1 MSEKQSNSDVGTILL
16 ELGRISR
23 EDIDRALE
31 HQRLQ
36 GCYFGEALIDLGILD
51 REELNFS
58 LESRANLPYVVP
70 DADSIEA
77 EVAALVPLAWAQRH
91 NALPIRREKGWL
103 TLLVDSPFKSGLA
116 EELARRTGLSV
127 ELALSSSH
135 LIRNTIRKLFKVEK
149 TGPEPG
155 ALVSLESFWT
165 HATSPTADRWGLTV
179 RQNRVT
185 GWLER
190 DGQVQRFDLIHS
202 WLPFLDQLLSP
213 PPSRVLPPQGIRTW
227 RASVRPGQLPGAV
240 SVTSLSGP
248 SGDELLFVPI
258 TDKEPSS
265 AGLPDS
271 GDLATLRDTVS
282 RRSTVIAV
290 GSPEGHAA
298 RQLVTRLPSLL
309 LNADH
314 RSVCLLRKAGHAVGD
329 TLVMTSNESDNDEE
343 LLELLEMLALD
354 AVGLELIASQSQWE
368 ASRTLAPLTLDLEE
382 LEVSPGH
389 QAQWE
394 RALAIA
400 QLTLLAME
408 GSTASQAL
416 PPDIDWI
423 LACEDEDQPS
433 WELRKPAA

>member
-1 MSEKQSNSDVGTILL
+1 MSENKSNSDVGTVLQ

-36 GCYFGEALIDLGILD
+36 GCYFGESLIDLGILD

-70 DADSIEA
+70 DADNIEA
-77 EVAALVPLAWAQRH
+77 DVAALVPLTWAQRH
-91 NALPIRREKGWL
+91 NALPIRRKDGWL

-135 LIRNTIRKLFKVEK
+135 LIRNAIRKLFKVE
-149 TGPEPG
+149 TTSPEPG

-165 HATSPTADRWGLTV
+165 KATSPLADRWGLTV

-190 DGQVQRFDLIHS
+190 DGHMQRFNLIHS
-202 WLPFLDQLLSP
+202 WLSFLDQLLSP
-213 PPSRVLPPQGIRTW
+213 PPSRVLPSQGIRTW
-227 RASVRPGQLPGAV
+227 RASVHPGQSPGAIN
-240 SVTSLSGP
+240 VTSLSGP
-248 SGDELLFVPI
+248 SGDELLFVPVS
-258 TDKEPSS
+258 DKKTSS

-271 GDLATLRDTVS
+271 GDLATLRDTIS
-282 RRSTVIAV
+282 RRPTIIAV
-290 GSPEGHAA
+290 SSPDGHAA

-314 RSVCLLRKAGHAVGD
+314 RSVCLLRKSSHSVSD
-329 TLVMTSNESDNDEE
+329 TLVMASTESESDED
-343 LLELLEMLALD
+343 LLELLEKLALD
-354 AVGLELIASQSQWE
+354 AIGLELIASQSQWD
-368 ASRTLAPLTLDLEE
+368 ANRALAPLTMDLEE

-389 QAQWE
+389 QTHWQ
-394 RALAIA
+394 RALALA

-408 GSTASQAL
+408 GHTARQAL
-416 PPDIDWI
+416 PADIDWI

-433 WELRKPAA
+433 WELRKSAP